1 MSNIQINTDD
11 DMNAI
16 LGFITDASNF
26 ADASGEQSAPQ
37 SGEQSAPQS
46 SGQSAPQ
53 SSGQSAPQSGEQSIS
68 QNKVY
73 QKLNEAVQPEQ
84 SKSKPEESNF
94 SKYFCI
100 FLILIIIGLFLY
112 YKFRK

>member
-37 SGEQSAPQS
+37 SGE
-46 SGQSAPQ
+46 QSAPQ